1 MRTKLTPVAA
11 AAAIALTVGTFAAQA
26 QQDPSSEPEKK
37 DPPAVEKEVPAAE
50 KAPAAGEKE
59 QPAADKAPPTAEK
72 ALPTVEIKGIR
83 ASLRQA
89 VTIKKNSTAVVD
101 AVSAEDVGK
110 LPDSDVGES
119 LGRIPGISVGRDFG
133 QGASVSI
140 RGTDPQMTYTTLNGQ
155 TVASTGWYDQK
166 AIDRS
171 FNYSLL
177 PSELIGGMEVYKS
190 SQADLTEGGI
200 GGTVI
205 VKTRKP
211 LDLEAGTLYGGIKY
225 GKGTISD
232 DNRDLSGLYSWRNE
246 ARTFGVLVG
255 GAMEKGDYIRRGVEA
270 DMRWSG
276 DVAPTT
282 FVQERERK
290 ALNLTLQARPE
301 TGVDLSL
308 NYLRLDLDA
317 NNSNTSHYIF
327 TGNSG
332 TCLET
337 NASGLCVLHERTVG
351 NPATDN
357 VFLQNWVRKA
367 SMSSESLVFD
377 GAYKGDGYKLSGVAG
392 TTKADGGTGQTA
404 NFAYGQF
411 APLTGTPALPLWTGT
426 IDARGRKIKI
436 LPSSDQTIGV
446 GNLPATSSPETWASG
461 RGPNSDKEKFIQAD
475 ATYTLDGE
483 WLTAFKTGVRATEH
497 TFTRTGERGVHA
509 ATAIPGDTA
518 GLYNG
523 SLEVVGGWSVPR
535 PDIDA
540 MLNLASANIVA
551 WVEDRSAYAQLK
563 EKNKALY
570 GMFEFEKEALHG
582 NFGLRYIKT
591 NVSATGYDFD
601 GTPTTDIG
609 QNNGWSTNK
618 VTQSASYDDVLPS
631 LNLVYELEPDT
642 LLRFAAANAITRP
655 NFENMFLTSV
665 IGFDDTNALN
675 DAFNHGSP
683 GLKPQKATQF
693 DLGIERYYG
702 GGDLLAAGIFY
713 KKIDNFVTTQTLLN
727 QSVGVVS
734 PDSGLDSWTINR
746 YVNAGGGKI
755 TGVELQGQHGF
766 GNGYGVA
773 ANYTYADAKAPA
785 ESYQD
790 ELNLFTLSSR
800 HTANVVGYY
809 ETAVYSARLAYSWRS
824 EYMVRENGWYGNR
837 MHDAIGS
844 LDLSLGWNINANLR
858 LSFEAVNLTKEDDVQ
873 FGAGNSPAQRPSLR
887 NGFPAWSFE
896 GETTYRLGLAAK
908 F

>member
-1 MRTKLTPVAA
+1 MRVKLTPVATA
-11 AAAIALTVGTFAAQA
+11 TAIALMGGAFAARA
-26 QQDPSSEPEKK
+26 QQDASTAPEKK
-37 DPPAVEKEVPAAE
+37 AE
-50 KAPAAGEKE
+50 
-59 QPAADKAPPTAEK
+59 
-72 ALPTVEIKGIR
+72 LPTVEIKGIR
-83 ASLRQA
+83 AALQTSVA
-89 VTIKKNSTAVVD
+89 IKKNATAVVD

-110 LPDSDVGES
+110 LPDSDVGEA

-177 PSELIGGMEVYKS
+177 PPELIGGMEVYKS

-211 LDLEAGTLYGGIKY
+211 MDLDAHTAYAGVKF

-232 DNRDLSGLYSWRNE
+232 ANRDVSGLYSWRNDSK
-246 ARTFGVLVG
+246 TFGVLIA

-276 DVAPTT
+276 DVAPTS

-290 ALNLTLQARPE
+290 ALNLTLQARPAP
-301 TGVDLSL
+301 GVDLSL
-308 NYLRLDLDA
+308 NYLKLELDA
-317 NNSNTSHYIF
+317 NNSNSSHYIF

-332 TCLET
+332 TCQQT
-337 NASGLCVLHERTVG
+337 DASGLCVLHTRDTA

-367 SMSSESLVFD
+367 SMSSESLVLD
-377 GAYKGDGYKLSGVAG
+377 GSYLGNGFKLAGVAG

-404 NFAYGQF
+404 NFAYGNWT
-411 APLTGTPALPLWTGT
+411 PGTTLPLWTGT

-436 LPSSDQTIGV
+436 QPSSDQTIGV

-461 RGPNSDKEKFIQAD
+461 RGPNSDKEKFFQAD
-475 ATYTLDGE
+475 ATIDLDWNG
-483 WLTAFKTGVRATEH
+483 LTAFKTGVRSTEH

-518 GLYNG
+518 GLYSG
-523 SLEVVGGWSVPR
+523 SLDVVGGWSIPR
-535 PDIDA
+535 PNIGA
-540 MLNLASANIVA
+540 MLDLASANITN

-563 EKNKALY
+563 EKNNALY
-570 GMFEFEKEALHG
+570 GMVEFEKGALRG
-582 NFGLRYIKT
+582 NAGLRYIKT

-601 GTPTTDIG
+601 GTPTTDVG

-618 VTQSASYDDVLPS
+618 VTQKASYNDVLPS
-631 LNLVYELEPDT
+631 LNLVYELNRNT
-642 LLRFAAANAITRP
+642 LLRFAAAKAITRP
-655 NFENMFLTSV
+655 NFDNMFLTSV
-665 IGFDDTNALN
+665 VGFADTNASN
-675 DAFNHGSP
+675 DAFNYGSP
-683 GLKPQKATQF
+683 ALKPQKSAQIDF
-693 DLGIERYYG
+693 GVEYYYG
-702 GGDLLAAGIFY
+702 RGNLLAAAIFH
-713 KKIDNFVTTQTLLN
+713 KKIDNFVTTQTQLN

-734 PDSGLDSWTINR
+734 PDTGLDNWTINR

-755 TGVELQGQHGF
+755 TGVELQGHHGF
-766 GNGYGVA
+766 GNGFGLA

-785 ESYQD
+785 TSYQD

-800 HTANVVGYY
+800 HTANLVGYY
-809 ETAVYSARLAYSWRS
+809 ETAIYSARLAYSWRS
-824 EYMVRENGWYGNR
+824 KYMVRENGWYGNR

-844 LDLSLGWNINANLR
+844 LDLSLGWNITKNLR
-858 LSFEAVNLTKEDDVQ
+858 LSFEAINLTKNDDVQ
-873 FGAGNSPAQRPSLR
+873 FGAGNAAAQRQSLR

-896 GETTYRLGLAAK
+896 GETTYQIGLSAK